1 MDSKVKTVCQLNQ
14 CAGCMSCV
22 DSCPKKAITIHTDLM
37 KYNAVINM
45 DLCVDCNL
53 CHTICPQN
61 NPPKPAAPKYW
72 YQGWAND
79 DEIRKNSASGGFAS
93 AIAKKFI
100 EDGGEVYGCCYEQG
114 EFVFRCA
121 DNVEDLKKFAG
132 SKYVKSNPRGC
143 YREIKQKLSDD
154 KKILFIGLPCQVAA
168 IRNYTRDKFDSLYTV
183 DLICHGT
190 PSPMLLENFLQQYGY
205 SLKTIKDI
213 RFRNKNRFQLKEGY
227 KGIITNG
234 VSDRYIIAFLNSL
247 NYTENCYQC
256 KYARRE
262 RVSDIT
268 VGDSWGSDLGDSE
281 IQKGL
286 SLALCTSNKGHAL
299 LKEANLHLKDVDL
312 DKAIERNGQLEHSSE
327 KPNGYDNFCH
337 GIESG
342 KKFNSLVTKNLR
354 KPCFRQDVK
363 EILIKMKIIRGGGQ
377 SGIAV
382 LPYESSKNY

>member
-1 MDSKVKTVCQLNQ
+1 M
-14 CAGCMSCV
+14 
-22 DSCPKKAITIHTDLM
+22 
-37 KYNAVINM
+37 
-45 DLCVDCNL
+45 
-53 CHTICPQN
+53 
-61 NPPKPAAPKYW
+61 
-72 YQGWAND
+72 
-79 DEIRKNSASGGFAS
+79 
-93 AIAKKFI
+93 
-100 EDGGEVYGCCYEQG
+100 
-114 EFVFRCA
+114 
-121 DNVEDLKKFAG
+121 
-132 SKYVKSNPRGC
+132 
-143 YREIKQKLSDD
+143 
-154 KKILFIGLPCQVAA
+154 
-168 IRNYTRDKFDSLYTV
+168 
-183 DLICHGT
+183 
-190 PSPMLLENFLQQYGY
+190 
-205 SLKTIKDI
+205 
-213 RFRNKNRFQLKEGY
+213 
-227 KGIITNG
+227 
-234 VSDRYIIAFLNSL
+234 SDRYIIAFLNSL

-363 EILIKMKIIRGGGQ
+363 EILIKMKIIRGAVNY
-377 SGIAV
+377 SGI
-382 LPYESSKNY
+382 SMMTFDMDKINTD